1 MREANMLEKM
11 KESFRALSKGAP
23 GRRFTDHHEERQRQE
38 GEQGA
43 GKTALYTGVGVALLV
58 VGALLSIPPGV
69 PGFLLWLPGLGLLVA
84 RFKAL
89 AVVLDRAEMFFRRL
103 FRMRRSSS

>member
-1 MREANMLEKM
+1 MLKKM

-23 GRRFTDHHEERQRQE
+23 GTRFTDHHEERQRRD
-38 GEQGA
+38 GEKDA
-43 GKTALYTGVGVALLV
+43 GKTALYTGLGIALLV
-58 VGALLSIPPGV
+58 IGALLSIPPGV

-89 AVVLDRAEMFFRRL
+89 AVFLDRAEMFFRRL
-103 FRMRRSSS
+103 FRVRRSSS